1 MLLCTTKTAAQPS
14 TTAMADPYAHCRFRL
29 IRPDE
34 IPVMFDLIRQRMAWM
49 DRIGIRQWNVTHYD
63 TVYPLS
69 YYEAHR
75 RSGEVFVL
83 SSGDDSQILAAAVL
97 RKDDERWQHI
107 PGYCSDRAV
116 YLHNFASR
124 ADSPGAGSA
133 FLKKAELY
141 AKEMGY
147 RYFRLDSAIDNPVL
161 TEYYTVRGYLSVGQC
176 IDGLYSGILR
186 QKEL

>member
-1 MLLCTTKTAAQPS
+1 MMKTVVQPS
-14 TTAMADPYAHCRFRL
+14 TTAMPDPYAHFRFRP
-29 IRPDE
+29 IRPEE

-49 DRIGIRQWNVTHYD
+49 DRVGIRQWNVTHYD

-69 YYEAHR
+69 YFEAHR
-75 RSGEVFVL
+75 QLNEVFVL
-83 SSGDDSQILAAAVL
+83 SAADDCQILAAAVL

-107 PGYCSDRAV
+107 PGYGNDSAV

-124 ADSPGAGSA
+124 VDTPGAGSA
-133 FLKKAELY
+133 FLERAESH

-147 RYFRLDSAIDNPVL
+147 RYFRLDSAVDNPVL
-161 TEYYTVRGYLSVGQC
+161 TEYYTARGYVPVGQC
-176 IDGLYSGILR
+176 IDGLYCGILR

>member
-1 MLLCTTKTAAQPS
+1 MP
-14 TTAMADPYAHCRFRL
+14 DPYAHFRFRP
-29 IRPDE
+29 IRPEE

-49 DRIGIRQWNVTHYD
+49 DRVGIRQWNVTCYD

-69 YYEAHR
+69 YFEAHR

-83 SSGDDSQILAAAVL
+83 VSADDRQILAAAVL

-107 PGYCSDRAV
+107 PGYGSDRAV

-124 ADSPGAGSA
+124 VDSPGAGSA

-141 AKEMGY
+141 AKGMGC
-147 RYFRLDSAIDNPVL
+147 RYFRLDSAVDNSVL
-161 TEYYTVRGYLSVGQC
+161 TEYYTARGYLPVGRC
-176 IDGLYSGILR
+176 TDGLYSGILR
-186 QKEL
+186 QKAL